1 MEVKNMSEIGYKAKG
16 ALALALSM
24 ALFSTTL
31 FADTRAYAAQA
42 VSKAEENILPELTYE
57 AALEKA
63 KKHSPD
69 LRDIAD
75 TAEFLQK
82 TKEDLWDRVGYFD
95 SPDYDYQRW
104 VNDGWY
110 MVTSSAF
117 STTTSMKQN
126 SYGEAITKLGL
137 EAGVKNYFITILS
150 QEDNLELLKKNM
162 ELQQKLYKQGKT
174 KYQLGLI
181 SKFDLD
187 KLETETNNLAD
198 SITLMESALEQIYTQ
213 FNSLL
218 GESPEKR
225 YQLVYDV
232 SYEPFTLNQTM
243 DQYINGKVNASN
255 TLKILELNVESAKFK
270 KNYLPESST
279 GSETNQNNLS
289 YDQAKRSLKTSKD
302 DFALAIRNGYNAIL
316 QKETEY
322 ATAQAALKQAEAD
335 YHKAEVNYQAGNITA
350 LTLEQAQMGV
360 DKAKNEIQQ
369 VVYDH
374 DLAIFNFQN
383 PDLLSGG
390 AGASGASG
398 KSGKSGSG
406 SEGK

>member
-1 MEVKNMSEIGYKAKG
+1 MSGIGYKAKG

-42 VSKAEENILPELTYE
+42 VSKAEENVLPELTYE

-279 GSETNQNNLS
+279 GSEANQNNLS

-398 KSGKSGSG
+398 ASGKS
-406 SEGK
+406 

>member
-1 MEVKNMSEIGYKAKG
+1 MSGIGYKAKG

-198 SITLMESALEQIYTQ
+198 SITLVESALEQIYTQ

-225 YQLVYDV
+225 FQLVYDV

-279 GSETNQNNLS
+279 GSEANQNNLS

-390 AGASGASG
+390 TGASGASGASG
-398 KSGKSGSG
+398 KSRSG

>member
-1 MEVKNMSEIGYKAKG
+1 MSEIGYKAKG

-150 QEDNLELLKKNM
+150 LMKKNM

-198 SITLMESALEQIYTQ
+198 SITLVESALEQIYTQ

-225 YQLVYDV
+225 FQLVYDV

-279 GSETNQNNLS
+279 GSEANQNNLS

-398 KSGKSGSG
+398 ASGKS
-406 SEGK
+406 

>member
-1 MEVKNMSEIGYKAKG
+1 MSGIGYKAKG

-31 FADTRAYAAQA
+31 FADTRAYAAQS

-198 SITLMESALEQIYTQ
+198 SITLVESALEQIYTQ

-279 GSETNQNNLS
+279 GSEANQNNLS

>member
-1 MEVKNMSEIGYKAKG
+1 MSEIGYKAKG

-126 SYGEAITKLGL
+126 SYGEAVTKLGL

-150 QEDNLELLKKNM
+150 QEDNLELMKKNM

-198 SITLMESALEQIYTQ
+198 SITLVESALEQIYTQ

-225 YQLVYDV
+225 FQLVYDV

-279 GSETNQNNLS
+279 GSEANQNNLS

-390 AGASGASG
+390 TGASGASGASG
-398 KSGKSGSG
+398 KS
-406 SEGK
+406 

>member
-1 MEVKNMSEIGYKAKG
+1 MSGIGYKAKG

-31 FADTRAYAAQA
+31 FADTRAYAAQSA
-42 VSKAEENILPELTYE
+42 AKAEENILPELTYE

-150 QEDNLELLKKNM
+150 QEDNLELMKKNM

-187 KLETETNNLAD
+187 KLETETNQLAD
-198 SITLMESALEQIYTQ
+198 SITLVESALEQIYTQ

-225 YQLVYDV
+225 FQLVYDV

-279 GSETNQNNLS
+279 GSEANQNNLS

-398 KSGKSGSG
+398 ASGKS
-406 SEGK
+406 

>member
-1 MEVKNMSEIGYKAKG
+1 MSGIGYKAKG

-150 QEDNLELLKKNM
+150 QKDNLELLKKNM

-198 SITLMESALEQIYTQ
+198 SITLVESALEQIYTQ

-279 GSETNQNNLS
+279 GSEANQNNLS

-398 KSGKSGSG
+398 ASGKS
-406 SEGK
+406 

>member
-1 MEVKNMSEIGYKAKG
+1 MSGIGYKAKG

>member
-1 MEVKNMSEIGYKAKG
+1 MSGIGYKAKG

-117 STTTSMKQN
+117 STATSMKQN

-150 QEDNLELLKKNM
+150 QEDNLELMKKNM

-390 AGASGASG
+390 TGASGASGASG
-398 KSGKSGSG
+398 KS
-406 SEGK
+406 

>member
-1 MEVKNMSEIGYKAKG
+1 MSGIGYKAKG

-31 FADTRAYAAQA
+31 FADTRAYAAQSA
-42 VSKAEENILPELTYE
+42 AKAEENILPELTYE

-150 QEDNLELLKKNM
+150 QKDNLELLKKNM

-198 SITLMESALEQIYTQ
+198 SITLVESALEQIYTQ

-279 GSETNQNNLS
+279 GSEANQNNLS

-390 AGASGASG
+390 TGASGASG
-398 KSGKSGSG
+398 KS
-406 SEGK
+406 

>member
-150 QEDNLELLKKNM
+150 QEDNLELMKKNM

-198 SITLMESALEQIYTQ
+198 SITLVESALEQIYTQ

-225 YQLVYDV
+225 FQLVYDV

-279 GSETNQNNLS
+279 GSEANQNNLS

-398 KSGKSGSG
+398 ASGKS
-406 SEGK
+406 

>member
-1 MEVKNMSEIGYKAKG
+1 MSGIGYKAKG

-31 FADTRAYAAQA
+31 FADTRAYAAQSA
-42 VSKAEENILPELTYE
+42 AKAEENILPELTYE

-150 QEDNLELLKKNM
+150 QEDNLELMKKNM

-198 SITLMESALEQIYTQ
+198 SITLVESALEQIYTQ

-225 YQLVYDV
+225 FQLVYDV

-243 DQYINGKVNASN
+243 DQYINGKINASN

-279 GSETNQNNLS
+279 GSEANQNNLS

-390 AGASGASG
+390 TGASGASGASG
-398 KSGKSGSG
+398 KS
-406 SEGK
+406 

>member
-1 MEVKNMSEIGYKAKG
+1 MEVKNMSGIGYKAKG

-198 SITLMESALEQIYTQ
+198 SITLVESALEQIYTQ

-279 GSETNQNNLS
+279 GSEANQNNLS

>member
-1 MEVKNMSEIGYKAKG
+1 MSEIGYKAKG

-150 QEDNLELLKKNM
+150 QEDNLELMKKNM

-198 SITLMESALEQIYTQ
+198 SITLVESALEQIYTQ

-225 YQLVYDV
+225 FQLVYDV

-279 GSETNQNNLS
+279 GSEANQNNLS

-398 KSGKSGSG
+398 ASGKS
-406 SEGK
+406 

>member
-1 MEVKNMSEIGYKAKG
+1 MSGIGYKAKG

-126 SYGEAITKLGL
+126 SYGEAVTKLGL

-198 SITLMESALEQIYTQ
+198 SITLVESALEQIYTQ

-225 YQLVYDV
+225 FQLVYDV

-243 DQYINGKVNASN
+243 DQYINGKINASN

-279 GSETNQNNLS
+279 GSEANQNNLS

>member
-95 SPDYDYQRW
+95 SPNYEFQRW

-110 MVTSSAF
+110 MATSSAF

-198 SITLMESALEQIYTQ
+198 SITLVESALEQIYTQ

-279 GSETNQNNLS
+279 GSEANQNNLS

-383 PDLLSGG
+383 PDLLSG
-390 AGASGASG
+390 AGASGASS
-398 KSGKSGSG
+398 KSGKSGSS

>member
-1 MEVKNMSEIGYKAKG
+1 MSGIGYKAKG

-31 FADTRAYAAQA
+31 FADTRAYAAQSA
-42 VSKAEENILPELTYE
+42 AKAEENILPELTYE

-198 SITLMESALEQIYTQ
+198 SITLVESALEQIYTQ

-225 YQLVYDV
+225 FQLVYDV

-279 GSETNQNNLS
+279 GSEANQNNLS

-390 AGASGASG
+390 TGASGASGASG
-398 KSGKSGSG
+398 KS
-406 SEGK
+406 

>member
-1 MEVKNMSEIGYKAKG
+1 MSGIGYKAKG

-63 KKHSPD
+63 KKYSPD

-126 SYGEAITKLGL
+126 SYGEAVTKLGL

-150 QEDNLELLKKNM
+150 QEDNLELMKKNM

-198 SITLMESALEQIYTQ
+198 SITLVESALEQIYTQ

-225 YQLVYDV
+225 FQLVYDV

-243 DQYINGKVNASN
+243 DQYINGKINASN

-279 GSETNQNNLS
+279 GSEANQNNLS

-369 VVYDH
+369 VVYDR

-398 KSGKSGSG
+398 ASGKS
-406 SEGK
+406 

>member
-1 MEVKNMSEIGYKAKG
+1 MSGIGYKAKG

-198 SITLMESALEQIYTQ
+198 SITLVESALEQIYTQ

-225 YQLVYDV
+225 FQLVYDV

-279 GSETNQNNLS
+279 GSEANQNNLS

-390 AGASGASG
+390 TGASGASG
-398 KSGKSGSG
+398 KS
-406 SEGK
+406 

>member
-1 MEVKNMSEIGYKAKG
+1 MSGIGYKAKG

-150 QEDNLELLKKNM
+150 QEDNLELMKKNM

-198 SITLMESALEQIYTQ
+198 SITLVESALEQIYTQ

-279 GSETNQNNLS
+279 GSEANQNNLS

-390 AGASGASG
+390 TGASGASG
-398 KSGKSGSG
+398 KS
-406 SEGK
+406 

>member
-1 MEVKNMSEIGYKAKG
+1 MSGIGYKAKG

-31 FADTRAYAAQA
+31 FADTRAYAAQSA
-42 VSKAEENILPELTYE
+42 AKAEENILPELTYE

-198 SITLMESALEQIYTQ
+198 SITLVESALEQIYTQ

-279 GSETNQNNLS
+279 GSEANQNNLS

-398 KSGKSGSG
+398 ASGKS
-406 SEGK
+406 

>member
-1 MEVKNMSEIGYKAKG
+1 MSGIGYKAKG

-198 SITLMESALEQIYTQ
+198 SITLVESALEQIYTQ

-225 YQLVYDV
+225 FQLVYDV

-279 GSETNQNNLS
+279 GSEANQNNLS

>member
-1 MEVKNMSEIGYKAKG
+1 MSGIGYKAKG

-198 SITLMESALEQIYTQ
+198 SITLVESALEQIYTQ

-225 YQLVYDV
+225 FQLVYDV

-243 DQYINGKVNASN
+243 DQYINGKINASN

-279 GSETNQNNLS
+279 GSEANQNNLS

-398 KSGKSGSG
+398 ASGKS
-406 SEGK
+406 

>member
-1 MEVKNMSEIGYKAKG
+1 MSGIGYKAKG

-126 SYGEAITKLGL
+126 SYGEAVTKLGL

-198 SITLMESALEQIYTQ
+198 SITLVESALEQIYTQ

-243 DQYINGKVNASN
+243 DQYINGKINASN

-279 GSETNQNNLS
+279 GSEANQNNLS

>member
-1 MEVKNMSEIGYKAKG
+1 MSGIGYKAKG

-31 FADTRAYAAQA
+31 FADTRAYAAQTVA
-42 VSKAEENILPELTYE
+42 KAEGNVLPELTYE

-117 STTTSMKQN
+117 STTTGMKQN
-126 SYGEAITKLGL
+126 SYSEAITKLGL

-150 QEDNLELLKKNM
+150 QEDNLELMKKNM

-198 SITLMESALEQIYTQ
+198 SITLVESALEQIYTQ

-225 YQLVYDV
+225 FQLVYDV

-302 DFALAIRNGYNAIL
+302 NFALAVRNGYNAIL

>member
-1 MEVKNMSEIGYKAKG
+1 MSGIGYKAKG

-150 QEDNLELLKKNM
+150 QEDNLELMKKNM

-198 SITLMESALEQIYTQ
+198 SITLVESALEQIYTQ

-225 YQLVYDV
+225 FQLVYDV

-279 GSETNQNNLS
+279 GSEANQNNLS

-390 AGASGASG
+390 TGASGASGASG
-398 KSGKSGSG
+398 KS
-406 SEGK
+406 

>member
-1 MEVKNMSEIGYKAKG
+1 MSGIGYKAKG

-150 QEDNLELLKKNM
+150 QKDNLELLKKNM

-198 SITLMESALEQIYTQ
+198 SITLVESALEQIYTQ

-279 GSETNQNNLS
+279 GSEVNQNNLS
-289 YDQAKRSLKTSKD
+289 YDQAKRNLKTSKD

-390 AGASGASG
+390 TGASGASGASG
-398 KSGKSGSG
+398 KS
-406 SEGK
+406 

>member
-1 MEVKNMSEIGYKAKG
+1 MSGIGYKAKG

-42 VSKAEENILPELTYE
+42 VAKAEENVLPELTYE

-95 SPDYDYQRW
+95 SPNYEFQRW

-110 MVTSSAF
+110 MATSSAF

-187 KLETETNNLAD
+187 KLETETNNMAD

-225 YQLVYDV
+225 FQLVYDV

-243 DQYINGKVNASN
+243 DQYINGKINASN

-279 GSETNQNNLS
+279 GSEANQNNLS

>member
-1 MEVKNMSEIGYKAKG
+1 MSGIGYKAKG

-31 FADTRAYAAQA
+31 FADTRAYAAQSA
-42 VSKAEENILPELTYE
+42 AKAEENILPELTYE

-126 SYGEAITKLGL
+126 SYGEAVTKLGL

-150 QEDNLELLKKNM
+150 QEDNLELMKKNM

-198 SITLMESALEQIYTQ
+198 SITLVESALEQIYTQ

-225 YQLVYDV
+225 FQLVYDV

-279 GSETNQNNLS
+279 GSEANQNNLS

-398 KSGKSGSG
+398 AG
-406 SEGK
+406 

>member
-1 MEVKNMSEIGYKAKG
+1 MSGIGYKAKG

-31 FADTRAYAAQA
+31 FADTRAYAAQTVA
-42 VSKAEENILPELTYE
+42 KAEENVLPELTYE

-126 SYGEAITKLGL
+126 SYGEALTKLGL

-150 QEDNLELLKKNM
+150 QEDNLELMKKNM

-225 YQLVYDV
+225 FQLVYDV

-316 QKETEY
+316 QNETEY

-390 AGASGASG
+390 AGASGASS

>member
-1 MEVKNMSEIGYKAKG
+1 MSGIGYKAKG

-150 QEDNLELLKKNM
+150 QEDNLELMKKNM

-198 SITLMESALEQIYTQ
+198 SITLVESALEQIYTQ

-225 YQLVYDV
+225 FQLVYDV

-243 DQYINGKVNASN
+243 DQYINGKINASN

-279 GSETNQNNLS
+279 GSEANQNNLS

-390 AGASGASG
+390 TGASGASGASG
-398 KSGKSGSG
+398 KS
-406 SEGK
+406 

>member
-1 MEVKNMSEIGYKAKG
+1 MSGIGYKAKG

-198 SITLMESALEQIYTQ
+198 SITLVESALEQIYTQ

-279 GSETNQNNLS
+279 GSEANQNNLS

-398 KSGKSGSG
+398 KSGKS
-406 SEGK
+406 

>member
-1 MEVKNMSEIGYKAKG
+1 MSGIGYKAKG

-150 QEDNLELLKKNM
+150 QKDNLELLKKNM

-198 SITLMESALEQIYTQ
+198 SITLVESALEQIYTQ

-279 GSETNQNNLS
+279 GSEANQNNLS

-390 AGASGASG
+390 TGASGASG
-398 KSGKSGSG
+398 KS
-406 SEGK
+406 

>member
-1 MEVKNMSEIGYKAKG
+1 MSGIGYKAKG

-31 FADTRAYAAQA
+31 FADTRAYAAQS

-126 SYGEAITKLGL
+126 SYGEAVTKLGL

-198 SITLMESALEQIYTQ
+198 SITLVESALEQIYTQ

-225 YQLVYDV
+225 FQLVYDV

-279 GSETNQNNLS
+279 GSEANQNNLS

-390 AGASGASG
+390 TGASGASGASG
-398 KSGKSGSG
+398 KS
-406 SEGK
+406 

>member
-1 MEVKNMSEIGYKAKG
+1 MSGIGYKAKG

-31 FADTRAYAAQA
+31 FADTRAYAAQTVA
-42 VSKAEENILPELTYE
+42 KAEGNVLPELTYE

-117 STTTSMKQN
+117 STTTGMKQN
-126 SYGEAITKLGL
+126 SYSEAITKLGL

-150 QEDNLELLKKNM
+150 QEDNLELMKKNM

-225 YQLVYDV
+225 FQLVYDV

-302 DFALAIRNGYNAIL
+302 NFALAVRNGYNAIL

>member
-1 MEVKNMSEIGYKAKG
+1 MNGFAYKVKG

-31 FADTRAYAAQA
+31 FADTRVYAAQSA
-42 VSKAEENILPELTYE
+42 AQTEENALPELTYE

-95 SPDYDYQRW
+95 NPDYDYQRW

-110 MVTSSAF
+110 MITSSAF
-117 STTTSMKQN
+117 NTTTGMKQN

-187 KLETETNNLAD
+187 KLETETNKLAD
-198 SITLMESALEQIYTQ
+198 RITLMESTLEQIYVQ

-218 GESPEKR
+218 GESAEKR
-225 YQLVYDV
+225 FQLVYDV

-243 DQYINGKVNASN
+243 DQYINGKINASN
-255 TLKILELNVESAKFK
+255 TLKIKELSVETAKFNM
-270 KNYLPESST
+270 NYLPESST
-279 GSETNQNNLS
+279 GSETNQNNLN
-289 YDQAKRSLKTSKD
+289 YDQAKRNLKTSKD
-302 DFALAIRNGYNAIL
+302 DYALAIRNGYNTIL

-335 YHKAEVNYQAGNITA
+335 YHKAEVNYQAGNVTA

-360 DKAKNEIQQ
+360 DSAKNDIQQ

-390 AGASGASG
+390 ATGASDQSG
-398 KSGKSGSG
+398 SGSGSGKSGSG
-406 SEGK
+406 SGK

>member
-1 MEVKNMSEIGYKAKG
+1 MSGIGYKAKG

-117 STTTSMKQN
+117 STATSMKQN

-150 QEDNLELLKKNM
+150 QEDNLELMKKNM

>member
-1 MEVKNMSEIGYKAKG
+1 MSGIGYKAKG

-31 FADTRAYAAQA
+31 FADTRAYAAQSA
-42 VSKAEENILPELTYE
+42 AKAEENILPELTYE

-126 SYGEAITKLGL
+126 SYGEAVTKLGL

-150 QEDNLELLKKNM
+150 QEDNLELMKKNM

-198 SITLMESALEQIYTQ
+198 SITLVESALEQIYTQ

-225 YQLVYDV
+225 FQLVYDV

-279 GSETNQNNLS
+279 GSEANQNNLS

>member
-1 MEVKNMSEIGYKAKG
+1 MSGIGYKAKG

-31 FADTRAYAAQA
+31 FADTRAYAAQSA
-42 VSKAEENILPELTYE
+42 AKAEGNILPELTYE

-198 SITLMESALEQIYTQ
+198 SITLVESALEQIYTQ

-398 KSGKSGSG
+398 ASGKS
-406 SEGK
+406 

>member
-1 MEVKNMSEIGYKAKG
+1 MSGIGYKAKG

-31 FADTRAYAAQA
+31 FADTRAYAAQS

-126 SYGEAITKLGL
+126 SYGEAVTKLGL

-150 QEDNLELLKKNM
+150 QEDNLELMKKNM

-198 SITLMESALEQIYTQ
+198 SITLVESALEQIYTQ

-225 YQLVYDV
+225 FQLVYDV

-398 KSGKSGSG
+398 ASGKS
-406 SEGK
+406 